1 MPVQETPVDL
11 GSNPSRLI
19 SKAKMEKDKSEIL
32 TKDVYSRQ
40 VKREWKRLVKDSFHN
55 LEFQT
60 TLYFLKKYLQKKGSI
75 LDAGGGPGRYAIELA
90 KSGYNVTLLDLVK
103 NNTDFAK
110 KKIKLAKVQN
120 NIKGVFNG
128 SVTDLS
134 VFPDECFDSVI
145 CLGGPLSHIS
155 EEGKRIK
162 GVSELVRVSKK
173 NSFIF
178 ISVMSKIGTLSQAPT
193 KWSKE
198 IKVKQYFQRFISLGE
213 DYKWHGKYYCHFFTL
228 EEMKS
233 LLSKFKNVE
242 ILEAVGLEGLGSAS
256 PEGINK
262 LSQDRKAWKN
272 WINAHYMLCTHP
284 SVVDMS
290 LHMLLIC
297 RKT

>member
-1 MPVQETPVDL
+1 
-11 GSNPSRLI
+11 
-19 SKAKMEKDKSEIL
+19 MEKDKSEIL

-162 GVSELVRVSKK
+162 VLVNLSEFLR
-173 NSFIF
+173 
-178 ISVMSKIGTLSQAPT
+178 KIHLFLS
-193 KWSKE
+193 
-198 IKVKQYFQRFISLGE
+198 L
-213 DYKWHGKYYCHFFTL
+213 
-228 EEMKS
+228 
-233 LLSKFKNVE
+233 
-242 ILEAVGLEGLGSAS
+242 
-256 PEGINK
+256 
-262 LSQDRKAWKN
+262 
-272 WINAHYMLCTHP
+272 
-284 SVVDMS
+284 
-290 LHMLLIC
+290 
-297 RKT
+297 